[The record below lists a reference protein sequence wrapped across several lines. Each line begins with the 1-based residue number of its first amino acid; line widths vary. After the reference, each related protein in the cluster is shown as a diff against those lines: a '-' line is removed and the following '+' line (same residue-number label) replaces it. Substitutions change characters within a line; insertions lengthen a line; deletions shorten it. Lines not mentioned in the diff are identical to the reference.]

1 MDREHIE
8 DSAGKVKGTF
18 EDTAGKVTDDK
29 KLLDEVGSRTTSRQL
44 VFGVTSWRSF
54 LLPGYWRFVT
64 SGKAA
69 LPARNE
75 QRGELSGKN
84 RLLCLRAHDGQRR
97 RAFRLDSNGTCF

>member
-84 RLLCLRAHDGQRR
+84 FERAGS
-97 RAFRLDSNGTCF
+97 RAVSPHWIKVKIRMRPP

>member
-8 DSAGKVKGTF
+8 DSAEKAKGTF

-29 KLLDEVGSRTTSRQL
+29 KFLDEVGSRTTHDTSF
-44 VFGVTSWRSF
+44 FGVTSWRSF
-54 LLPGYWRFVT
+54 LLLGYWRFVT

-75 QRGELSGKN
+75 QRG
-84 RLLCLRAHDGQRR
+84 RT
-97 RAFRLDSNGTCF
+97 FRQKL

>member
-8 DSAGKVKGTF
+8 DSAEKAKGTF

-75 QRGELSGKN
+75 QRGGTFRQKSPTLFARSRRPAATGFQT
-84 RLLCLRAHDGQRR
+84 RL
-97 RAFRLDSNGTCF
+97 